1 MVVTNLEVAQ
11 GTPLWP
17 IGRVAEAAGIP
28 EDALIPYGKVV
39 AKVDGGFVGQ
49 LSGQPRGRLV
59 LVTATTPTPAGEG
72 KTTTSVGLVQ
82 ALARL
87 GHRAMV
93 CLREPSLGPVFGV
106 KGGATGGGRSQ
117 VLPMEAINLHFTGD
131 LHAVTAAHN
140 LLAAMVDNHLFHRR
154 SPELDAR
161 QISWRR
167 VVDMND
173 RALRQCV
180 IGLGGKGDGVPR
192 ESGFDITASSE
203 VMAILALA
211 RDLGDLKARIG
222 RIVVGRTVDGKDVTA
237 ADLGAAG
244 AMTVLLREALMPN
257 LVQTVE
263 HVPAFVHAGPF
274 ANIAHGASSVVA
286 TRAALGLADLVVT
299 EAGFASDLGAEKFF
313 DIVCRV
319 GGFAPSAV
327 VLVTTIRSLK
337 WQGGADREALATEDL
352 GALERGL
359 PNLEAH
365 LDNLVQ
371 FGVPVLVALNRFP
384 TDTEAEQRTVFACLE
399 ARGVP
404 GAVSDVF
411 EQGGA
416 GGEDLARRLL
426 AILPKDPPPLRPRYP
441 LEMGLAEK
449 IDEVVRTVYGADGVD
464 LDDRAAR
471 DVRDLEERGHG
482 HLPICMAKTQLS
494 LSDRP
499 ELRGRPRGFRVRVR
513 EVRVSAGAGFVVPIC
528 GPMMLM
534 PGLPR
539 QPAALQVDVASDG
552 RITGLF

>member
-1 MVVTNLEVAQ
+1 MPVTNLEVAQ
-11 GTPLWP
+11 GTALWP
-17 IGRVAEAAGIP
+17 IERVAGMAGIP
-28 EDALIPYGKVV
+28 EDALIPYGRHI
-39 AKVDGGFVGQ
+39 AKMDTGFLGQ
-49 LSGQPRGRLV
+49 VSGKPKGRLV

-82 ALARL
+82 ALSRL
-87 GHRAMV
+87 GHRAIV

-140 LLAAMVDNHLFHRR
+140 LLAAILDNHLFQRGT
-154 SPELDAR
+154 PELDAR
-161 QISWRR
+161 QVTWRR
-167 VVDMND
+167 VLDMND

-211 RDLGDLKARIG
+211 RDLPDLKARIG
-222 RIVVGRTVDGKDVTA
+222 RIVVGRTPDGQDVTA
-237 ADLGAAG
+237 ADLRAAG
-244 AMTVLLREALMPN
+244 AMTALLRDALMPN

-327 VLVTTIRSLK
+327 VLVTTVRSLK
-337 WQGGADREALATEDL
+337 WQGGAARESLAEEDL

-365 LDNLVQ
+365 LDNLAG

-384 TDTEAEQRTVFACLE
+384 TDSEAETGRVFRFLE
-399 ARGVP
+399 GKGVA

-411 EQGGA
+411 AEGGA
-416 GGEDLARRLL
+416 GGEEMARRLL
-426 AILPKDPPPLRPRYP
+426 ALMPAEPPPLQPRYGLEMP
-441 LEMGLAEK
+441 LEGK
-449 IDEVVRTVYGADGVD
+449 IERVAQTVYGADGVD
-464 LDDRAAR
+464 LEDRA
-471 DVRDLEERGHG
+471 VRDLRDLEARGYG
-482 HLPICMAKTQLS
+482 GLPICMAKTQLS

-513 EVRVSAGAGFVVPIC
+513 EVRVSAGAGFVVPLC

-539 QPAALQVDVASDG
+539 QPAAVQIDLDPDG
-552 RITGLF
+552 RIRGMF

>member
-1 MVVTNLEVAQ
+1 MAVTNLEVAQ

-28 EDALIPYGKVV
+28 EDALIPYGKYV
-39 AKVDGGFVGQ
+39 AKVEGGFVGQ

-82 ALARL
+82 ALARI
-87 GHRAMV
+87 GVRAMV

-140 LLAAMVDNHLFHRR
+140 LLAAMADNHLFHRR
-154 SPELDAR
+154 SPELDPR
-161 QISWRR
+161 QVSWRR
-167 VVDMND
+167 VLDMND

-244 AMTVLLREALMPN
+244 AMTALLREALMPN

-337 WQGGADREALATEDL
+337 WQGGAAREALATEDL

-365 LDNLVQ
+365 LDNLAQ

-441 LEMGLAEK
+441 LEMGLAGK
-449 IDEVVRTVYGADGVD
+449 IEEVARTVYGADGVD

-482 HLPICMAKTQLS
+482 RLPICMAKTQLS

-499 ELRGRPRGFRVRVR
+499 ELRGRPRGFRIRVR

-534 PGLPR
+534 PGLPG
-539 QPAALQVDVASDG
+539 QPAALQVDLASDG

>member
-1 MVVTNLEVAQ
+1 MAMTNLEVAQ
-11 GTPLWP
+11 STELWP
-17 IGRVAEAAGIP
+17 IVRVAERAGIP
-28 EDALIPYGKVV
+28 EDALVSYGRTI
-39 AKVDGGFVGQ
+39 AKVETGFVEQ
-49 LSGQPRGRLV
+49 VSARPKGRLV

-82 ALARL
+82 ALVRL
-87 GHRAMV
+87 GHRAMA

-140 LLAAMVDNHLFHRR
+140 LLAAMMDNHLFQRGV
-154 SPELDAR
+154 PELDPR
-161 QISWRR
+161 LVSWRR
-167 VVDMND
+167 VLDVND

-180 IGLGGKGDGVPR
+180 IGLGGKAEGVPR

-211 RDLGDLKARIG
+211 RDLGDLKARLG
-222 RIVVGRTVDGKDVTA
+222 RILVGRAVDGREVTA

-244 AMTVLLREALMPN
+244 AMTALLRDALMPN

-286 TRAALGLADLVVT
+286 TRAALGLVDLVVT

-319 GGFAPSAV
+319 GGFCPSAV

-337 WQGGADREALATEDL
+337 WQGGAEREALAREDL
-352 GALERGL
+352 ESLEKGL

-365 LDNLVQ
+365 LDNLAQ

-384 TDTEAEQRTVFACLE
+384 TDTQAEQQRVFGLLAR
-399 ARGVP
+399 RGVA

-411 EQGGA
+411 AEGGA
-416 GGEDLARRLL
+416 GGEELARILL
-426 AILPKDPPPLRPRYP
+426 DLLPPETPPLRPRYP
-441 LEMGLAEK
+441 LEMSLADK
-449 IDEVVRTVYGADGVD
+449 IETVARTAYGADGVD
-464 LDDRAAR
+464 LEERAAR
-471 DVRDLEERGHG
+471 DLRDLEERGYG

-499 ELRGRPRGFRVRVR
+499 GLRGRPRGFRVRVR
-513 EVRVSAGAGFVVPIC
+513 EARVSAGAGFVVPLC

-534 PGLPR
+534 PGLPK
-539 QPAALQVDVASDG
+539 QPAALQVDVDPDG
-552 RITGLF
+552 RIHGLF